1 MRLNLDSINNWQD
14 FVDYC
19 EPLSSN
25 DKGDVFEQLTE
36 LLFKTHPRYKTL
48 YDHIYRLKDVP
59 QSILEDI
66 GIPRQ
71 DLGTDLIAV
80 NGKECHP
87 IQCKYHSDKK
97 RAITYKE
104 VSTFLSQFGNNKKF
118 TNGYICSSAL
128 DTSANYKKQKPDNLT
143 NILADTWQLLDIDF
157 FDRAR
162 AEQKGKFKP
171 PVVFKP
177 REHQRKAIQDAYKH
191 FKKEKN
197 SRGKLIFPCG
207 AGKSLTGFWIMEKL
221 SANSTLIAVPSLSLV
236 KQTLDVYLSQIV
248 AKKKKV
254 KWLCICSDEGIGKND
269 DVAILTDDVG
279 VPCTTD
285 QGYISKWL
293 KANSAENI
301 IVFTTYQSSRI
312 ISEVSKKQSFV
323 FDLCICDEAHKTVGV
338 STKLFSHLL
347 SEENISVNH
356 RLFMTAT
363 ERFYSGNKDDILSMD
378 DDEIYG
384 DVFSQMSFKDA
395 IEKELLT
402 DYNVITIEVTKN
414 EVADFIIKNIK
425 VELQDKWKK
434 ESESRSLA
442 SMIALRKAMKK
453 YPIKN
458 AVSFHSSIERARRN
472 KEIHSHITNAYNYKP
487 IETYTVSGKQ
497 STSTRNDIV
506 QQFASSDKAL
516 ITNARCLTEG
526 VDVPNID
533 CIVYADPKRSKIDI
547 VQGLGRALRKKDG
560 KEKGYV
566 ILPVVY
572 DEKTN
577 EIDNENFN
585 DILAI
590 VRGLAANDERIVEYF
605 RERLV
610 SKSGGGNRGDGP
622 FSIDVE
628 IKESDLVD
636 NLEIRIWEKL
646 SKFNWMPFEEA
657 RAFVRSLNLKSYEEY
672 KKYVKK
678 SNINLPMKPQ
688 QSYQNFGWISYGD
701 FLGTNRIANT
711 KRVYKSFDHAHYFIK
726 KFNFKSGSEYCEW
739 HTKNKPK
746 DLPFNLTKI
755 YSKNKKWKGV
765 GQFIGTGFIANQ
777 LREFYNYSEAS
788 KKIKK
793 ENLKTQAEFNNW
805 FKKNDDKRM
814 PSNPNST
821 YKKTGWIGWRKFLG
835 NTKISNYDKNKV
847 FRDIE
852 EVKKYTLNLNLET
865 VEDWKA
871 YINKNKIPD
880 YIPRTP
886 DTTYK
891 KKGWKGWGDFL
902 NSKNISN
909 IEKSKKFVNY
919 NRAKLIVRPH
929 NFNSISSF
937 RKFFKAGGFG
947 GKIPYNPNTTYKDK
961 GWKGWSDFLG
971 VKIVASKNKVFFKYS
986 EARTYMIS
994 LGIRSSTQWK
1004 VFIKNNKIHPKMP
1017 RMPDWTYKNKGWKG
1031 WAAFLGKEDK

>member
-80 NGKECHP
+80 NGKEYHP

-118 TNGYICSSAL
+118 TNGYICSSAI

-338 STKLFSHLL
+338 SNKLFSHLL

-402 DYNVITIEVTKN
+402 DYNVITIEVTKD

-453 YPIKN
+453 HPIKN

-605 RERLV
+605 REKSV

-622 FSIDVE
+622 FSIDLE

-646 SKFNWMPFEEA
+646 SRFNWMPYQEAKIYVNKLKLSSQNEWREYAKSEKKPNNIPSKPSDVYADEFEG
-657 RAFVRSLNLKSYEEY
+657 
-672 KKYVKK
+672 
-678 SNINLPMKPQ
+678 
-688 QSYQNFGWISYGD
+688 FGKW
-701 FLGTNRIANT
+701 LGTNRIADQE
-711 KRVYKSFDHAHYFIK
+711 KRDKLFVSYQEAIK
-726 KFNFKSGSEYCEW
+726 YL
-739 HTKNKPK
+739 KPIK
-746 DLPFNLTKI
+746 LKTPSDFQ
-755 YSKNKKWKGV
+755 KWK
-765 GQFIGTGFIANQ
+765 
-777 LREFYNYSEAS
+777 
-788 KKIKK
+788 K
-793 ENLKTQAEFNNW
+793 EGNDLILFLVFLKRFT
-805 FKKNDDKRM
+805 
-814 PSNPNST
+814 S
-821 YKKTGWIGWRKFLG
+821 
-835 NTKISNYDKNKV
+835 
-847 FRDIE
+847 
-852 EVKKYTLNLNLET
+852 
-865 VEDWKA
+865 
-871 YINKNKIPD
+871 
-880 YIPRTP
+880 
-886 DTTYK
+886 
-891 KKGWKGWGDFL
+891 
-902 NSKNISN
+902 
-909 IEKSKKFVNY
+909 
-919 NRAKLIVRPH
+919 
-929 NFNSISSF
+929 
-937 RKFFKAGGFG
+937 
-947 GKIPYNPNTTYKDK
+947 
-961 GWKGWSDFLG
+961 
-971 VKIVASKNKVFFKYS
+971 
-986 EARTYMIS
+986 
-994 LGIRSSTQWK
+994 
-1004 VFIKNNKIHPKMP
+1004 
-1017 RMPDWTYKNKGWKG
+1017 
-1031 WAAFLGKEDK
+1031 